1 MNIVWDDDAKAR
13 LKEIVLYG
21 VDNWGLKVAK
31 AFYENII
38 NIEERLTNNPGI
50 GHPEPLLAN
59 RTFEYRAVII
69 QKNFKLIYRV
79 DHEKEII
86 LIADLWDTRREP
98 RKLAKRVKN
107 Q

>member
-50 GHPEPLLAN
+50 GHPN
-59 RTFEYRAVII
+59 HY
-69 QKNFKLIYRV
+69 
-79 DHEKEII
+79 
-86 LIADLWDTRREP
+86 
-98 RKLAKRVKN
+98 
-107 Q
+107 

>member
-1 MNIVWDDDAKAR
+1 MNIVWDDDAKTR

-31 AFYENII
+31 SFYENIV
-38 NIEERLTNNPGI
+38 NIEDR
-50 GHPEPLLAN
+50 LAN
-59 RTFEYRAVII
+59 RAFEYRAVII
-69 QKNFKLIYRV
+69 QKNFKLIYRI

-98 RKLAKRVKN
+98 RKLAKRVRN